1 MGAGRPLFNC
11 VAMALAR
18 VVIAFALSPD
28 KSPDKGSL
36 GSTIENSRYRE
47 LAERSC
53 SAPAFLNRTGST
65 RWTDMSPLGAR
76 HLFISLRYGGQ
87 AEATRQ
93 CSARWR
99 SDHSDSERLDSKK
112 VYADA

>member
-11 VAMALAR
+11 VAIALAR
-18 VVIAFALSPD
+18 VVIAFAL
-28 KSPDKGSL
+28 SPDKGSL

-47 LAERSC
+47 PAERSC

-99 SDHSDSERLDSKK
+99 SDHSDSEWLDSNK

>member
-18 VVIAFALSPD
+18 VAVPFALSPD

-36 GSTIENSRYRE
+36 GSTVENSRYRE
-47 LAERSC
+47 PAERSC

-99 SDHSDSERLDSKK
+99 SDHSDSERLDSNK